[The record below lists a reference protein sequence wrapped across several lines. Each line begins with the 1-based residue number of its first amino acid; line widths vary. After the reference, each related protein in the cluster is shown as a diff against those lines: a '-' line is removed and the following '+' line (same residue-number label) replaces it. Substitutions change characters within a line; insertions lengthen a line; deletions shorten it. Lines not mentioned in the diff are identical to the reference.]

1 MNSNSIAK
9 AKVICVPLPLCTS
22 PCPGVATRCGQ
33 VILWLTSPVY
43 GLVYGV
49 YIYIY
54 ICVYAQIYVRG
65 TFVYCASFVFVVNK
79 LKMRPNWQRRH
90 SICMR
95 GVRGTLDRQP
105 RLEELCAHGQHK
117 RCFKQPP
124 LPHPSSYPSSLLS
137 PYQVISQTLSHFVRH
152 RWMRFALP
160 KHFVGCQATPNASFP
175 PSTSCS
181 WLYLSL
187 FSHIEGEIGCV
198 GGGGM
203 LGLRPTWLEFAKG
216 SKCCMALGASPW
228 PQIVSSSSTAP
239 QIGIAVRGRTT
250 QREVMGGGEGNANAN
265 TS

>member
-1 MNSNSIAK
+1 M
-9 AKVICVPLPLCTS
+9 
-22 PCPGVATRCGQ
+22 
-33 VILWLTSPVY
+33 Y

-124 LPHPSSYPSSLLS
+124 PPSPLLLPLFPSLSLSSNLSNTFTLRATSMDAFRIAKTLCGVSSYPKCL
-137 PYQVISQTLSHFVRH
+137 
-152 RWMRFALP
+152 
-160 KHFVGCQATPNASFP
+160 FP
-175 PSTSCS
+175 PFPLLQLT
-181 WLYLSL
+181 LLVIVFAYRRR
-187 FSHIEGEIGCV
+187 ERE
-198 GGGGM
+198 GGGGVM

-250 QREVMGGGEGNANAN
+250 QRQGEKCGEGRGGKCKCKHFVI
-265 TS
+265 TP

>member
-1 MNSNSIAK
+1 M
-9 AKVICVPLPLCTS
+9 
-22 PCPGVATRCGQ
+22 
-33 VILWLTSPVY
+33 Y

-54 ICVYAQIYVRG
+54 IYVCVYAQIYVRG

-137 PYQVISQTLSHFVRH
+137 PYRVISQTLSHFVRH

-160 KHFVGCQATPNASFP
+160 KHFVECQATPNASFP
-175 PSTSCS
+175 PSHSCS

-187 FSHIEGEIGCV
+187 FSHIEGEKGR
-198 GGGGM
+198 GGGCNV
-203 LGLRPTWLEFAKG
+203 RPP
-216 SKCCMALGASPW
+216 SDM
-228 PQIVSSSSTAP
+228 
-239 QIGIAVRGRTT
+239 IGICKRQQMLHGFRCFALAANCFIIINCPADWNCGQRADDTERGR
-250 QREVMGGGEGNANAN
+250 EMWGGEGNANAN